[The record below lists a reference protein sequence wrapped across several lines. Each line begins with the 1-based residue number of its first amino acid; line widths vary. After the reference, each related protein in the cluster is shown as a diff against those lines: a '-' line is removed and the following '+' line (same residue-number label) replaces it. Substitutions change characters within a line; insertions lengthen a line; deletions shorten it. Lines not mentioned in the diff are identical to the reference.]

1 MFTAIQS
8 TVKYFTPKVFK
19 MLSVNIVDTVTEFQF
34 LKKSPSIYCPN
45 DITNQS
51 RRMQGQ
57 FDSHYR
63 FACVKLPQSNCY
75 VNCEEKF
82 PICFVTRELKF
93 MRRQEISILLI
104 LTLRRTSPSKFMCLI
119 NRVSIQII
127 IIMIKNTQLFSLLSI
142 TTNGVHLMAVK
153 F

>member
-8 TVKYFTPKVFK
+8 TVKHFTPKVFK
-19 MLSVNIVDTVTEFQF
+19 MLSVNTVDTVSEFQF
-34 LKKSPSIYCPN
+34 LKKSPSICCPN
-45 DITNQS
+45 DIINLS

-63 FACVKLPQSNCY
+63 FARVKLPQSNCY
-75 VNCEEKF
+75 VNCEAKF

-93 MRRQEISILLI
+93 MRRLKISFLLI
-104 LTLRRTSPSKFMCLI
+104 LTLRRTSPSKSMCLI

-127 IIMIKNTQLFSLLSI
+127 IIMIKN
-142 TTNGVHLMAVK
+142 A
-153 F
+153 